1 MIKVTDDLYIDV
13 QADQCVVFRKTGKLD
28 KDGKEICTD
37 HAYPYDISQALR
49 ICLRRE
55 LEKELSDKE
64 VELREAIKIIKEIH
78 ERFEKILKEHVDDY
92 EKFGK

>member
-1 MIKVTDDLYIDV
+1 MIKITDDLYIDV

-28 KDGKEICTD
+28 KDGKEVCTD
-37 HAYPYDISQALR
+37 YAYPYSLEQALR

-64 VELREAIKIIKEIH
+64 VELREAIKIVKEIH
-78 ERFEKILKEHVDDY
+78 ERFEKLLKEEVDDY